1 MLEIKNLSKSFSS
14 TKVLDDISCSI
25 ELGKLVALTG
35 KNGSGKTTF
44 LKCIS
49 NIMNTDNGKIS
60 YRDSQFLFLNDKS
73 NIFSDLTIKN
83 NLKCILRFYNQKI
96 NKDLYSKYIS
106 LLGLEKFENLPLKNL
121 SKGNLQRNKLFIAL
135 NVSWE
140 YLLIDEP
147 LVNLDHSGKSIL
159 KEIFLKFKSQN
170 KTVIFSTHNFSYLSD
185 ICDECF
191 EFEKG
196 KLVHVN

>member
-96 NKDLYSKYIS
+96 NKTY
-106 LLGLEKFENLPLKNL
+106 
-121 SKGNLQRNKLFIAL
+121 
-135 NVSWE
+135 
-140 YLLIDEP
+140 
-147 LVNLDHSGKSIL
+147 
-159 KEIFLKFKSQN
+159 
-170 KTVIFSTHNFSYLSD
+170 T
-185 ICDECF
+185 
-191 EFEKG
+191 
-196 KLVHVN
+196 